1 MLELG
6 IAPLEYVFVMKFT
19 LDDGTGTLDVYLLD
33 SKKFFQIP
41 ASEVLINNT
50 FQENME
56 MLMNRLCPA
65 DRTLD
70 DFPWLEC
77 FIKSY
82 YVRDGTE
89 NRLCYQ
95 IFDTTVAGDVC

>member
-1 MLELG
+1 
-6 IAPLEYVFVMKFT
+6 MKFT

-33 SKKFFQIP
+33 DKKFFQIP
-41 ASEVLINNT
+41 ASKVLINNI

-56 MLMNRLCPA
+56 SIMSRLCPA
-65 DRTLD
+65 SRTLD

-82 YVRDGTE
+82 YVQDGTE
-89 NRLCYQ
+89 KRLCYR
-95 IFDTTVAGDVC
+95 IFDTTVAEDI